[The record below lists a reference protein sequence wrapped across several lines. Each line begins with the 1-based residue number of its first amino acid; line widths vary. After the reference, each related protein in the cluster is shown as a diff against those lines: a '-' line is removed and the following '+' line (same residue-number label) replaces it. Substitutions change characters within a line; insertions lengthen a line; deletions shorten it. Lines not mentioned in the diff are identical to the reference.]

1 MSTGRRLAGAALN
14 EFLGALGRGAEKFVV
29 NKLTEKFAEKKPEVT
44 IGPSG
49 AAVYAEGGDDKDSRI
64 ARLVRAV
71 GPENIGKATRYT
83 VPAAAE
89 AGLGALSTALTT
101 PASRQAGSSFSVPV
115 QQQYEAAA
123 ALEQMKFDHQMQV
136 IAARNQSYTP
146 RNQVPKSGLMD
157 PMSVVNLSEQIFATP
172 QY

>member
-1 MSTGRRLAGAALN
+1 MTTGRRLAGAALK
-14 EFLGALGRGAEKFVV
+14 EFLGALGRGAEQVAV
-29 NKLTEKFAEKKPEVT
+29 NKLTEKFGVKAPEIVLD
-44 IGPSG
+44 PSG
-49 AAVYAEGGDDKDSRI
+49 VPMYSGEEGDRGSRL
-64 ARLVRAV
+64 ARLVRGV
-71 GPENIGKATRYT
+71 GIENIGKAARYT

-89 AGLGALSTALTT
+89 VGISALSGSLSR
-101 PASRQAGSSFSVPV
+101 PAARPAGSSFSVPV

-123 ALEQMKFDHQMQV
+123 ALEQMKFDHQMQI

-157 PMSVVNLSEQIFATP
+157 PMSIVNLSEQIFATP

>member
-14 EFLGALGRGAEKFVV
+14 EFLGALGRGAEQFAV
-29 NKLTEKFAEKKPEVT
+29 NKLTETFSAKKPEVT

-49 AAVYAEGGDDKDSRI
+49 APVYVNGADDKESRI
-64 ARLVRAV
+64 ARLVQGV
-71 GPENIGKATRYT
+71 GIENIGKATRYA
-83 VPAAAE
+83 VPAVAE
-89 AGLGALSTALTT
+89 AGLGALSDSLSR
-101 PASRQAGSSFSVPV
+101 PAARPAGSNFSVPV

-136 IAARNQSYTP
+136 IAARNDSYTQ
-146 RNQVPKSGLMD
+146 RNQVPKSGLAD
-157 PMSVVNLSEQIFATP
+157 PMSLMQMSDQIFATP